1 METLEERPAAAEV
14 WVGNQPP
21 TPPLSLQ
28 LPGVGALAQAYLKV
42 PPC

>member
-1 METLEERPAAAEV
+1 METLEEGLQQLSCG
-14 WVGNQPP
+14 GNQPP

-28 LPGVGALAQAYLKV
+28 LPGVGALAQAYLKL